1 VESFRSRLELCLAC
15 KGASISQL
23 LSSHRI
29 EPRPQDIAHVNGFP
43 AFTAEVDAA
52 IRDWVGSHGGKW
64 TKLRDHLKSEGI
76 SLGDF
81 PSVVLKNR

>member
-29 EPRPQDIAHVNGFP
+29 EPRPQDIAEVDGFP
-43 AFTAEVDAA
+43 VLTAEVDAA
-52 IRDWVGSHGGKW
+52 IRGWVGLPRQQVDEASRSPEIG
-64 TKLRDHLKSEGI
+64 
-76 SLGDF
+76 
-81 PSVVLKNR
+81 